1 MKKIYVYLLIIV
13 FIIVIFISM
22 KNYIF
27 KKRIELNY
35 IGSYQYFEK
44 NSNYTNYFNS
54 NDWVIISNK
63 QQRKNWIESGYII
76 PKIDF
81 NKNFIIISKY
91 KIIKLYQ
98 KKYINRC
105 SGVSDGIVIFNKR
118 KSDSNFYYIY
128 LMPKIMLTQG
138 IG

>member
-1 MKKIYVYLLIIV
+1 MKKIYVFLLILAL
-13 FIIVIFISM
+13 IIVIFILM
-22 KNYIF
+22 NKYLF
-27 KKRIELNY
+27 KKRIEINY
-35 IGSYQYFEK
+35 IGSYQYFDK

-76 PKIDF
+76 PEIDF
-81 NKNFIIISKY
+81 NKNNIIISKY
-91 KIIKLYQ
+91 KIIKLYH

-105 SGVSDGIVIFNKR
+105 SGVYDGIVIFNKR
-118 KSDSNFYYIY
+118 KSDNNFYYIY
-128 LMPKIMLTQG
+128 IMPKIILTQG